1 MEWIAHVAGVV
12 LWLGGLM
19 AAGLMR
25 GPEQPGQGSTRRR
38 AMTAMALPGLI
49 LVLLGGVGL
58 LARFG
63 ISHIN
68 GPGWFHTKMLL
79 VVTLVVL
86 HVLVARDKVRG
97 AWLMPVTGLVG
108 LGAVVLAHLK
118 PF

>member
-38 AMTAMALPGLI
+38 AMTAMALPGVV
-49 LVLLGGVGL
+49 LVVLGGMGL
-58 LARFG
+58 LASHG

-68 GPGWFHTKMLL
+68 GPGWFHTKML
-79 VVTLVVL
+79 VVVALLVL

-97 AWLMPVTGLVG
+97 AWLMPVAGVLG
-108 LGAVVLAHLK
+108 LGAIVLAHVK